1 METVAPETAA
11 PSPANAQCVTD
22 CSLYRALLPGA
33 SSGCLLRF
41 PHRASYQP
49 DLRARVPKN
58 TGNISYIAFQGG
70 RPDNLRFLLQ
80 STVSLPWSLACGCCP
95 CRTPPSCSLEDRLQ
109 AEGLRHL
116 ITLLHATF
124 TPRALGEN
132 PAASHPPAVRHD
144 PRLVG
149 GLTFQDLSL
158 PRRDTA
164 AILGD
169 PFAPAT
175 SPCSHL
181 PRHRGPL
188 RGLHGRV
195 PPERPHALPCQPTPK
210 HDSWKWSRN
219 WIRVFSQ
226 RSFSVGLHT
235 KEVRLLIGLASQRWH

>member
-1 METVAPETAA
+1 
-11 PSPANAQCVTD
+11 
-22 CSLYRALLPGA
+22 
-33 SSGCLLRF
+33 LRF